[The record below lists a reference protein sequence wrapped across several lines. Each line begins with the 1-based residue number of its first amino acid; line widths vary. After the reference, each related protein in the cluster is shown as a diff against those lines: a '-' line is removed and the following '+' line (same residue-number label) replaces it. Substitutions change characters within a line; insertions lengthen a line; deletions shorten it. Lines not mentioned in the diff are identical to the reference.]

1 MVEIIVCALTCLV
14 LLAAT
19 APLYAAFRDIHRAR
33 DNVAATVGR
42 HQFPAT
48 SSSSPTDLAP
58 CRSRSLSQTNPSV
71 KRVTRE
77 PNVFHGNPS
86 EFKEWVF
93 TVELAL
99 KCSPQGDPESQV
111 NFAASYL
118 AGNARLWLISSMEA
132 GQQFSDWHSLKSAL
146 ARVYG
151 PHYDGERVRLDMFS
165 IQQRGSIESYVT
177 EFSRLSLQVPE
188 LDELSRALLFVNGLH
203 GNMRTLVVKE
213 HPTTLSAAIQAA
225 LAVASDSRFQRRPPL
240 TTAPGFAPPSGSRK
254 LTKLNPEE
262 RETLRAQGAAS
273 HVVDQA
279 IWPRIARSIEITQ
292 TVDVSKADAIT
303 DASRKGITCV

>member
-1 MVEIIVCALTCLV
+1 MVEIIVCPLTCLV

-19 APLYAAFRDIHRAR
+19 VLLYAAFREIRRAR

-42 HQFPAT
+42 HQLPAT
-48 SSSSPTDLAP
+48 SSSSPPDLAP
-58 CRSRSLSQTNPSV
+58 CRSRSLSQTSPSV
-71 KRVTRE
+71 KRVTKE
-77 PNVFHGNPS
+77 PNIFHGNPS

-99 KCSPQGDPESQV
+99 KCSPQGDPENQV

-132 GQQFSDWHSLKSAL
+132 GEQFSDWHSLKSAL

-188 LDELSRALLFVNGLH
+188 LDELSRALLFVKGLH

-213 HPTTLSAAIQAA
+213 HPTILSAAVQAA
-225 LAVASDSRFQRRPPL
+225 LAVASDSRFQRTPPL
-240 TTAPGFAPPSGSRK
+240 ATAPGFAPPSGSRK
-254 LTKLNPEE
+254 LTKLSPEE
-262 RETLRAQGAAS
+262 RETLRAQGGCFACRRPGHMAQNCPQHRDHPS
-273 HVVDQA
+273 GGRQ
-279 IWPRIARSIEITQ
+279 
-292 TVDVSKADAIT
+292 
-303 DASRKGITCV
+303 

>member
-1 MVEIIVCALTCLV
+1 MVEIIVCPLTCLV

-19 APLYAAFRDIHRAR
+19 ALLYAAFREIRRAR

-42 HQFPAT
+42 HQLPAT
-48 SSSSPTDLAP
+48 SSSSPPDLAP
-58 CRSRSLSQTNPSV
+58 CRSRSLSQTSPSV

-132 GQQFSDWHSLKSAL
+132 GEQFSDWHSLKSAL
-146 ARVYG
+146 ARV
-151 PHYDGERVRLDMFS
+151 
-165 IQQRGSIESYVT
+165 
-177 EFSRLSLQVPE
+177 
-188 LDELSRALLFVNGLH
+188 
-203 GNMRTLVVKE
+203 
-213 HPTTLSAAIQAA
+213 
-225 LAVASDSRFQRRPPL
+225 
-240 TTAPGFAPPSGSRK
+240 
-254 LTKLNPEE
+254 
-262 RETLRAQGAAS
+262 
-273 HVVDQA
+273 
-279 IWPRIARSIEITQ
+279 
-292 TVDVSKADAIT
+292 
-303 DASRKGITCV
+303 